1 MTCEHL
7 NELIMRELGEAE
19 LDDDVIVVGDVM
31 CDECERE
38 YYVVLTI
45 DGRPYSAH
53 RNEKSKLTTLSEE
66 GRLEYRKNN

>member
-7 NELIMRELGEAE
+7 NELIMQELGEAE

-45 DGRPYSAH
+45 DILFPNRFK
-53 RNEKSKLTTLSEE
+53 NKLR
-66 GRLEYRKNN
+66 GNK